1 MAQPQVGSPMRDD
14 ITIRMVTGGR
24 DTDITKFVQS
34 VAWGGGYNQR
44 ARTLTMPVLCANYGV
59 GQQPPDCP
67 LGADILFYT
76 RETLRFCGKVRDR
89 YLDTS
94 SNIRELSCVDPGF
107 YLGNQ
112 VSRRYKSITP
122 EALTETLCREFGIRV
137 GNLARTGVRFSR
149 NFVGVDIY
157 KIIQTAYTL
166 APRTKESKYVTR
178 FRGMELEVVEKTP
191 GPSTLVLRPGSNL
204 ISARVKDSIESLV
217 TQVEI
222 RNNSGTVVGMV
233 KNAELQALYGV
244 IQTSIAQVTGK
255 NARVEAQRVLDDNT
269 ESQTITVEGLGSPD
283 TISGDC
289 VILQEPLSGQKGLFW
304 VDADNHYWA
313 KDGSYTNKLTLNF
326 RNLMDT
332 AQAGT
337 E

>member
-1 MAQPQVGSPMRDD
+1 MRGD
-14 ITIRMVTGGR
+14 ITIRMVTGGK
-24 DTDITKFVQS
+24 DTDITQFVQS
-34 VAWGGGYNQR
+34 VTWGGGYNQR
-44 ARTLTMPVLCANYGV
+44 ARTLTLPVLCANYGI

-67 LGADILFYT
+67 VGADILFFT
-76 RETLRFCGKVRDR
+76 GDNLRFYGKIKDR

-94 SNIRELSCVDPGF
+94 RNIRELSCVDLGL

-122 EALTETLCREFGIRV
+122 ESLTETLCREFGIKV

-149 NFVGVDIY
+149 NFAGESIY

-166 APRTKESKYVTR
+166 APRTQESKYVTR

-191 GPSTLVLRPGSNL
+191 GPSTLILRPGSNL
-204 ISARVKDSIESLV
+204 ISATVKDSIESLV

-222 RNNSGTVVGMV
+222 RNNSGAVVGTV
-233 KNAELQALYGV
+233 KNAELQTLYGV
-244 IQTSIAQVTGK
+244 IQTSIVQATGK
-255 NARVEAQRVLDDNT
+255 NARVEAKRILDDNT

-289 VILQEPLSGQKGLFW
+289 VILQDPLSGQKGLFW
-304 VDADNHYWA
+304 VDADTHYWS
-313 KDGSYTNKLTLNF
+313 KDGRYTSKLTLNF